1 MINSTTR
8 SKPYF
13 YSSYIPLLQECILSY
28 LGGVDLTKENFHLIK
43 SKFFEIFSKQDSSL
57 LSILQKANSL
67 VIRAPNEP
75 ALKKGN
81 QIGYFELD

>member
-1 MINSTTR
+1 MLGTNGLANIE
-8 SKPYF
+8 KQA
-13 YSSYIPLLQECILSY
+13 ILLN
-28 LGGVDLTKENFHLIK
+28 DLPANGERKHFMRGFKKDGFI
-43 SKFFEIFSKQDSSL
+43 EIFSKQDSSL
-57 LSILQKANSL
+57 LSILQKANTL

>member
-1 MINSTTR
+1 MRGFKKDGFI
-8 SKPYF
+8 
-13 YSSYIPLLQECILSY
+13 
-28 LGGVDLTKENFHLIK
+28 
-43 SKFFEIFSKQDSSL
+43 EIFSKQDSSL